1 MRRERTEEIFTRGNM
16 SYNALNHL
24 KIEITQYNTAR
35 QVQIMHSCL
44 EIAFKANI
52 DFVLIQE
59 PWIARDNIGTVSHP
73 AYISILPPRKEN
85 IRPRVAIF
93 ARKNTPYSYTARPDI
108 STDSDILILQIAGPG
123 ISPFQL
129 INLYNEKGLGENQE

>member
-1 MRRERTEEIFTRGNM
+1 
-16 SYNALNHL
+16 
-24 KIEITQYNTAR
+24 
-35 QVQIMHSCL
+35 MHSCL
-44 EIAFKANI
+44 KIAFKANI

-73 AYISILPPRKEN
+73 AYISILPLRKES

>member
-1 MRRERTEEIFTRGNM
+1 M
-16 SYNALNHL
+16 SYAQNNNS
-24 KIEITQYNTAR
+24 KIEIIQHNTAR
-35 QVQIMHSCL
+35 KIPVMHSCL

-73 AYISILPPRKEN
+73 AYISILPTRKKE

-93 ARKNTPYSYTARPDI
+93 ARKNTLYSYITRPDI
-108 STDSDILILQIAGPG
+108 TIDLNILIL
-123 ISPFQL
+123 
-129 INLYNEKGLGENQE
+129 

>member
-1 MRRERTEEIFTRGNM
+1 M
-16 SYNALNHL
+16 SYYTQNNNS
-24 KIEITQYNTAR
+24 KIEIIQHNTAR
-35 QVQIMHSCL
+35 QVPIMHTCL

-52 DFVLIQE
+52 DLILIQE
-59 PWIARDNIGTVSHP
+59 PWIAKDNIGTVSHP
-73 AYISILPPRKEN
+73 AYISILPPTNKK

-108 STDSDILILQIAGPG
+108 SMDPDIIILQISGPG
-123 ISPFQL
+123 IKPFQL